1 MYKYRQRNEDCQ
13 KEVCSFV
20 LVSFSSKSLSLNFN
34 DQCNSVPT
42 LLTRF
47 FKSTNVPEN
56 D

>member
-1 MYKYRQRNEDCQ
+1 MINNKYRQRNEDCQ

-20 LVSFSSKSLSLNFN
+20 LVSLSSKSLNLN

-42 LLTRF
+42 LTRF

>member
-13 KEVCSFV
+13 KEVYSFV
-20 LVSFSSKSLSLNFN
+20 LVSLSSKNLNLN